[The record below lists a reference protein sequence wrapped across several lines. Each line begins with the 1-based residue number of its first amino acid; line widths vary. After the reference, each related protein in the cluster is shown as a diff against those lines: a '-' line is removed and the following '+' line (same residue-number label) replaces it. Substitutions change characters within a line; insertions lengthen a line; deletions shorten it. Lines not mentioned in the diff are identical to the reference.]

1 MNYLTADNLSKSFGA
16 EPLFE
21 NISLSLSENQKT
33 ALIAA
38 NGSGKT
44 TLLKILAGKEVADTG
59 QVVVRKSVTVGYLE
73 QEPAAVRTSYD
84 TAKICFLSENATM
97 QLVGDYEL
105 ALHAGANYINANGQ
119 NFRRFKCIKW
129 TMQVPGITKPRLAKL
144 WVNLIY
150 MICS

>member
-73 QEPAAVRTSYD
+73 QEPQLLEQATIRENL
-84 TAKICFLSENATM
+84 FLSENATM

-119 NFRRFKCIKW
+119 NFRRFN
-129 TMQVPGITKPRLAKL
+129 A
-144 WVNLIY
+144 
-150 MICS
+150 

>member
-59 QVVVRKSVTVGYLE
+59 Q
-73 QEPAAVRTSYD
+73 
-84 TAKICFLSENATM
+84 
-97 QLVGDYEL
+97 
-105 ALHAGANYINANGQ
+105 
-119 NFRRFKCIKW
+119 
-129 TMQVPGITKPRLAKL
+129 L
-144 WVNLIY
+144 WFVKV
-150 MICS
+150 